1 MPEIS
6 SKTPSID
13 TLLAVMSNQL
23 DTLIKKFE
31 KLEEKI
37 EGKVD
42 YISFDKLE
50 KAFEEHKKETDSKI
64 DAHTVKLTVGST
76 IVLCASWFVTHF
88 IK

>member
-1 MPEIS
+1 MSEIS
-6 SKTPSID
+6 SKPPNID

-42 YISFDKLE
+42 NLSFAKLE
-50 KAFEEHKKETDSKI
+50 KAFEDHKKETNSKI
-64 DAHTVKLTVGST
+64 DAHTIKITIGST
-76 IVLCASWFVTHF
+76 ILLCASWFVSH
-88 IK
+88 IMK